1 MKFKLLFIITA
12 ISMFGI
18 NISAYAQKSTDI
30 SGIVTTSY
38 SYPLNHVLVKS
49 LNTGATV
56 NNPTLWD
63 IFLLKVP
70 GKDILVFSASGFN
83 TKTVKIKKSQ
93 NISVDLTYSNTGTS
107 FEDAVNNNHISEENL
122 QTAIKTGKSKGTK
135 DYSKYKTIFDA
146 INSEIFPV
154 KVVGNTV
161 TSKRIQSFSLSSNI
175 MFVVDDMVVTDIST
189 ILPSEI
195 KSMEFIDGVR
205 ASYYGSSGANGVLKI
220 TLKGSH

>member
-1 MKFKLLFIITA
+1 MKFRLLFVITA

-18 NISAYAQKSTDI
+18 SISSYAQKSTDI

-38 SYPLNHVLVKS
+38 SFPLNHVLVKS
-49 LNTGATV
+49 LNTGATQQSDS
-56 NNPTLWD
+56 LGHFF
-63 IFLLKVP
+63 IKSP

-83 TKTVKIKKSQ
+83 TKTVKVKKAR
-93 NISVDLTYSNTGTS
+93 NISVDLTYSDTGTS
-107 FEDAVNNNHISEENL
+107 FEDAINNHHISEENL

-161 TSKRIQSFSLSSNI
+161 TSKRIQSFSLSSSI